1 MKSLPVILIL
11 FLVACSRPCD
21 SIPETWTALE
31 RAESEVRSGSAFT
44 EADWPDPEWWRV
56 FDDEVLDCL
65 IETALENNPQMKI
78 AQLQIYLQDAERR
91 EAQALLYPTL
101 DLASDISRVR
111 YSKNG
116 YFGLTAL
123 PVEFNQYEGA
133 LNFKWALD
141 FWGKSRNTVAAY
153 IGEEQTAIAES
164 REVELILSVSVAK
177 TYFDLQTYR
186 ERESALSQRVKAQEK
201 VVEIQR
207 LRVKQKLASE
217 LDVLTQ
223 EEELSQ
229 EREDLIWVRNLIKGA
244 ETHLLALVGNFDLVI
259 PEKEGALAEV
269 LPFSL
274 PCTLSVDLIH
284 HRPEIT
290 AQIWRIETAW
300 RFRNVAQALFY
311 PDFNLV
317 GLIGLQSLH
326 WNNWFAAESWYG
338 QWGPAV
344 HLPIFEGGAL
354 VANLDEKDAEWRQ
367 ETWAYRQTVLN
378 AIEEAVDAI
387 HGLDYTLKQYE
398 ESQNKTTTVAKL
410 FKLTQARMKNRLNS
424 LNDVLLTEVEYWKV
438 KDQEIVLK
446 GAAYNAYLSLI
457 SALGGGYDD
466 AI

>member
-1 MKSLPVILIL
+1 MIKCIL
-11 FLVACSRPCD
+11 FILVFLSACSCPCD

-31 RAESEVRSGSAFT
+31 RVESEVRGEKIFT
-44 EADWPDPEWWRV
+44 ETDWPDPEWWRV
-56 FDDEVLDCL
+56 FDDEVLAYL
-65 IETALENNPQMKI
+65 IETALENNPRMKI

-101 DLASDISRVR
+101 DFNSDISRIR

-116 YFGLTAL
+116 YFGLTTL
-123 PVEFNQYEGA
+123 PLEFNQYEA
-133 LNFKWALD
+133 TLNFKWALD
-141 FWGKSRNTVAAY
+141 FWGKSRNTLAAY

-164 REVELILSVSVAK
+164 REVELILSISVAK
-177 TYFDLQTYR
+177 TYFNLQTYR
-186 ERESALSQRVKAQEK
+186 EREKALSQRVQAQEK
-201 VVEIQR
+201 VVELQK

-217 LDVLTQ
+217 LDVLIQ

-229 EREDLIWVRNLIKGA
+229 ERENLIWVRNQIKGA
-244 ETHLLALVGNFDLVI
+244 QTHLLALVGNFDLVI
-259 PEKEGALAEV
+259 AEKEGALAEA

-274 PCTLSVDLIH
+274 PCTLPVDLIH

-311 PDFNLV
+311 PDINLV
-317 GLIGLQSLH
+317 GFIGLQSLH

-354 VANLDEKDAEWRQ
+354 VANLDEKDVEWRQ
-367 ETWAYRQTVLN
+367 ETWQYRQTVLN

-387 HGLDYTLKQYE
+387 HGLDYTLKQYR
-398 ESQNKTTTVAKL
+398 ESQNKTEAVAKL
-410 FKLTQARMKNRLNS
+410 YKLTQARMKNRLNS
-424 LNDVLLTEVEYWKV
+424 LNDVLLSEVEYWKV
-438 KDQEIVLK
+438 KDQELALK

-466 AI
+466 AS